1 MIYFLRKIYLF
12 FDYFNQKKILKYL
25 ANFFKDKKIN
35 NVFDVGAHHGETV
48 EFILK
53 NFEIEKIYTFEPS
66 PINYKILLNNL
77 KNKSKND
84 VIKTFNIA
92 LGEKNK
98 TSKLNQVIESSSS
111 TLNELNI
118 NSKYYKRKFKILNLL
133 KLKKDFNPIDVEQ
146 IRSEDFVNKQNIEN
160 IDILKIDTEGF
171 EYYVIK
177 GFGDFIRNIKV
188 IWFEHHYDMM
198 IKKGYTFSDINDYL
212 IQNNF
217 SKAHKTKM
225 YFRKSFEYIYIKKDL
240 N

>member
-25 ANFFKDKKIN
+25 ADFFKNKKID

-53 NFEIEKIYTFEPS
+53 NFEIGKIYTFEPS
-66 PINYKILLNNL
+66 PINYQILINNL
-77 KNKSKND
+77 KKKSKKNI
-84 VIKTFNIA
+84 IKTFNIA
-92 LGEKNK
+92 LGEENK
-98 TSKLNQVIESSSS
+98 ISKLNQVIESSSS

-118 NSKYYKRKFKILNLL
+118 NSEYYKKKFKILNLL
-133 KLKKDFNPIDVEQ
+133 KLKKDFNSIDVEQ
-146 IRSEDFVNKQNIEN
+146 IRSEDFVKKQNIIN

-177 GFGDFIRNIKV
+177 GFGDFIKNIKV

-198 IKKGYTFSDINDYL
+198 IKKGYTFSDINHFL
-212 IQNNF
+212 IKNNF
-217 SKAHKTKM
+217 AKAHKTKM
-225 YFRKSFEYIYIKKDL
+225 FFRKSFEYIYINK
-240 N
+240 NHN